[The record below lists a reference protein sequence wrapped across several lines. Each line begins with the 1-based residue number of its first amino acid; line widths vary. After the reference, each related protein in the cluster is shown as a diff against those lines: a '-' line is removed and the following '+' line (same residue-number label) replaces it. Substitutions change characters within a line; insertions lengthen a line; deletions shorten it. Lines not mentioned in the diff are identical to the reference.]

1 MGGHPFWKE
10 VNPGAISFYQVRWS
24 VNRVESPFHLQV
36 DGFISSP
43 SWSNW
48 SLLSFLLSLSF
59 SLPLESYSRLSPI
72 LSSPRN
78 RSKSALPLFSP
89 PFARISLPAS
99 IISISASCFPH
110 WPLTL
115 FLAAVVQPSSLSL
128 PLGEPPLIRNTYGLS
143 FATIKNPC
151 SRNPFS
157 IRPRSLA
164 SFVLPTGLNSL
175 LRRIGRNRTTLFRT

>member
-1 MGGHPFWKE
+1 M
-10 VNPGAISFYQVRWS
+10 VSSLR
-24 VNRVESPFHLQV
+24 LV
-36 DGFISSP
+36 DLID
-43 SWSNW
+43 
-48 SLLSFLLSLSF
+48 LSFPSFSPYPSHSLSNRTLAFPPFFLPRGIGVRAPYLFFLPLSLASV
-59 SLPLESYSRLSPI
+59 SLR
-72 LSSPRN
+72 
-78 RSKSALPLFSP
+78 ALLAL
-89 PFARISLPAS
+89 ARAAFLV
-99 IISISASCFPH
+99 FHH

-143 FATIKNPC
+143 FATIHNPC

-175 LRRIGRNRTTLFRT
+175 LRRIGRNLTTLFRT